1 VLVKNNS
8 LCLLPPPPGF
18 RIQLVQFNVSWKW
31 VLFSRIFHEKCRST
45 WNRFNGFE
53 TDLTV
58 SSADFTDLVRVFP
71 HWFSLELSHLFVYCS
86 FLHCPKHGTCKVRSH
101 FPKCY
106 YWLNR
111 LVFFILVA
119 LFLTLF
125 SYPEET
131 ASWSPSKTQ
140 QNQIKPR
147 KKVSSSLRVL
157 TYVNIFFSKSSE
169 STLPRFNS
177 SYQTSLKFVHLFFSG
192 SRSNRAHLESIRV
205 EIKEK

>member
-1 VLVKNNS
+1 MLVKNNS

-157 TYVNIFFSKSSE
+157 TYVNIFFPNQVNRLFRDSIQVIRRV
-169 STLPRFNS
+169 LS
-177 SYQTSLKFVHLFFSG
+177 SYTYFFSG